1 MKYLLYAF
9 VMVLPAIG
17 LAQNRTVSGKVTS
30 AEDGSALPGVNVL
43 LKGTMEGTVTD
54 SDGNFSIEVKG
65 PSGTLVFS
73 FIGLKTEEVE
83 LGSQVYVDLKMQT
96 DINQLTEVIITGAG
110 ERDKDSY
117 TGSITAVGADKIEN
131 RPVATVDQVLQGS
144 VPGLQLSASSGTP
157 GSVQNIRIRGRS
169 SITAGNEP
177 LYVIDGIPV
186 YTGENDVSTSTSGLS
201 VLSSL
206 NPNDIESMS
215 VLKDATATAIYGARG
230 ANGVIIITTKKGKAG
245 KPLVS
250 FSAQTGFVSRA
261 VEGPKMLNAAQ
272 REELYYESLV
282 NAGYASSIDEAKTE
296 YPSSWDGV
304 TDTNWGDVLT
314 NDDAKTASYDISV
327 RGGNDRS
334 NYYSSVGYFKQDGV
348 NVGSNYKRI
357 TGKFNVTTA
366 LGKKFSLENATT
378 GAYSLQNGQLEGA
391 AYFGNSE
398 LGKLFLSP
406 WDKAYNDDGTIN
418 TDLSSSVFN
427 PLYIA
432 ANDINRKRQVRAMNN
447 TVLKFDI
454 SDRLR
459 FTSSLGIDY
468 IVTDELYYDNRV
480 HGDGVDVDDDGNDGA
495 SYAYMN
501 RNFNWVW
508 KNMLDYSIE
517 IGSQSKLAFK
527 AIYEAQKNKYYT
539 IGTGGIAIAADGLYY
554 SSSVATP
561 DFASGEENDWAI
573 NSITGIVNYAFG
585 DKIFADVTLRSEGN
599 SRFAIGKRWG
609 TFYSI
614 GASWVISRETFMSDI
629 GWLNLA
635 KVRGSFGK
643 SGNASIDI
651 NEYQPLLAYDGSYGG
666 AGGVYPY
673 QVGNDDLTWEKNNSI
688 NIGLDAELFD
698 RITATVEYFDR
709 RSYDLLLDVPLSR
722 TSGFASQ
729 YQNVGEMVNSGFEAS
744 VNIDLFKNQVFKW
757 SVGANFTKLKNEVTE
772 LPTSPEGDE
781 IGIIGSTQ
789 IVTKGQAAYTW
800 NLRTWAGVD
809 SETGAPLWYVDGHSG
824 ETTSTYSQAA
834 TVTQGA
840 SALATYY
847 GAFNTYVEYK
857 GIYMTGSL
865 YFSGGNKVYDQW
877 AGYTQSDGRYTYTYN
892 GYARQYDRW
901 QKAGDVSE
909 NPKNVYG
916 NTSNSNAASTRR
928 LYDGDYMRLRD
939 LTIGYNFPKKLISS
953 FKLTNLGIYV
963 RGTNLWTHTADSNLE
978 FDPEV
983 KPDGELDLTAP
994 PLKSVVLGIKLD
1006 F

>member
-43 LKGTMEGTVTD
+43 LKGTTEGTVTD
-54 SDGNFSIEVKG
+54 SDGNFSIEVNG
-65 PSGTLVFS
+65 SSGTLVFS

-83 LGSQVYVDLKMQT
+83 LGSQVYVGLKMQT

-110 ERDKDSY
+110 ERDKNSY
-117 TGSITAVGADKIEN
+117 TGSITAVNADKIEN

-261 VEGPKMLNAAQ
+261 VEGPKMLNASQ
-272 REELYYESLV
+272 REELYYESRV
-282 NAGYASSIDEAKTE
+282 NAGDAASIDEAKTE
-296 YPSSWDGV
+296 YPSGWDGV

-366 LGKKFSLENATT
+366 LGKKISLENATT

-454 SDRLR
+454 TDRLR

-495 SYAYMN
+495 SYTYMN

-517 IGSQSKLAFK
+517 IGAQSKLAFK

-554 SSSVATP
+554 PSSVATP
-561 DFASGEENDWAI
+561 DFASGYENDWAI
-573 NSITGIVNYAFG
+573 NSLTGMVNYAFS
-585 DKIFADVTLRSEGN
+585 DRIFVDATLRSEGN
-599 SRFAIGKRWG
+599 SRFAPGNRWG
-609 TFYSI
+609 TFYSL
-614 GASWVISRETFMSDI
+614 GASWVLSREAFLSGIT
-629 GWLNLA
+629 WLNLA
-635 KVRGSFGK
+635 KLRGSYGRT
-643 SGNASIDI
+643 GNAAIDL
-651 NEYQPLLAYDGSYGG
+651 NEYQSFLTYDGSYDGS
-666 AGGVYPY
+666 AAVYPD
-673 QVGNDDLTWEKNNSI
+673 QLGNDQLSWEKSNSW
-688 NIGLDAELFD
+688 NIGIDAEFFG
-698 RITATVEYFDR
+698 RISATVEYFNR
-709 RSYDLLLDVPLSR
+709 TSYDLLLDVPLSR
-722 TSGFASQ
+722 TTGFTSQ
-729 YQNVGEMVNSGFEAS
+729 YQNVGEMVNKGIEAS
-744 VNIDLFKNQVFKW
+744 INVDVIKTQSFKW
-757 SVGANFTKLKNEVTE
+757 TVGGNITSLNNEVTK
-772 LPTSPEGDE
+772 LPKTSDGDE
-781 IGIIGSTQ
+781 IGIVGTTQ
-789 IVTKGQAAYTW
+789 IVTEGEAAYTW
-800 NLRTWAGVD
+800 NLKTWAGVD
-809 SETGAPLWYVDGHSG
+809 PTTGAPLWYVNGRSG
-824 ETTSTYSQAA
+824 ETTSTYSKA
-834 TVTQGA
+834 TAVTQNA
-840 SALATYY
+840 SALATLY
-847 GAFNTYVEYK
+847 GAVNTYVEYK
-857 GIYMTGSL
+857 GIYLSGSL

-877 AGYTQSDGRYTYTYN
+877 AGYTQSDGRYTFTYN
-892 GYARQYDRW
+892 AYARQYDRW
-901 QKAGDVSE
+901 QQAGDVSE

-928 LYDGDYMRLRD
+928 LYDGDFMRLRD
-939 LTIGYNFPKKLISS
+939 VTVGYNFPKSLIST

-963 RGTNLWTHTADSNLE
+963 RGTNLWTHVSDSNLE